1 MNSITKLALGAAAAR
16 ARVAATP
23 ADAQGSVG
31 VGIGGGHGG
40 CRYHPCGRYAAPV
53 GVGVGVG
60 PVSVGVGTYV
70 AGRGYWDGHGWYAH
84 RVWGHGGWRY
94 R

>member
-1 MNSITKLALGAAAAR
+1 MNRITKCALGAAALLAL
-16 ARVAATP
+16 AAP
-23 ADAQGSVG
+23 ADAQVSVG
-31 VGIGGGHGG
+31 VGIGGDHPGG
-40 CRYHPCGRYAAPV
+40 WCRYHPCGRAAPV

-84 RVWGHGGWRY
+84 RVWDHGGWRY